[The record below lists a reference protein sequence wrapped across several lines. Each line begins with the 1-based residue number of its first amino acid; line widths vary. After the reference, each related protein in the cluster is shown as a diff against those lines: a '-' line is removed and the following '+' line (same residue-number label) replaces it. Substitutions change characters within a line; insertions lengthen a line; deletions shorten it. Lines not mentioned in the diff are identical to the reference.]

1 METTERTLKFG
12 WTYASLYDYRNC
24 RAEQCHVLDQSG
36 CPTRPATEDEQR
48 FIEECKGHKGGRW
61 KVREVEWA
69 DFYTDTE
76 IRNGKADREL
86 QERIDGGLP
95 LTEIT
100 LRDLREGETKD
111 SDKR

>member
-1 METTERTLKFG
+1 METTERTLQFG

-61 KVREVEWA
+61 DVWEVEWA
-69 DFYTDTE
+69 DFYTDTD

-86 QERIDGGLP
+86 QERIDGGMP

-100 LRDLREGETKD
+100 IRDLREGETQA